1 MTFDPEKLREKLF
14 GEDESKDKADKKPL
28 SKDKS
33 PEEQV
38 PDREPTPIPNPFE
51 EPEWLPRPNDRIW
64 RATLQ
69 ETVPGPKD
77 IPSNPK
83 APGQSPSDDG
93 TRDLSESESRPVDD
107 IWKMPEPNPEYA
119 PESLLKP
126 PSKTADLSR
135 KISEGIANAGKEP
148 DRQSNAPQ
156 KTFGPA
162 AKKIEQPSDAAKI
175 GTTAGTNKPAGA
187 APVRESPFVIP
198 RPVGA
203 KASEPEPAFSS
214 TDLGRKSQPLADRKA
229 QQPAMQATNPDKP
242 EKNGTGGFGSLRKTL
257 VDAADREENIKVE
270 TKEPEPIKPTED
282 VKGTDKSP
290 LVKKRKAISPGEIK
304 SPSPLTLLMLI
315 GGAVSLVAATIGIA
329 MGNGGVSVIGLG
341 GIGFVLIALFALINR
356 LWLKLALSSRSARYS
371 TNVATV
377 VATFLGILIFANILA
392 YRHHVRFDLSSQSL
406 NSLSP
411 QTISILDDIN
421 RAGEDIAVTAFI
433 PPATDYRE
441 KVETL
446 LNLYTYHSPHIRFKF
461 VDPEIQRSLTEEKGI
476 TTSMAILFEFGAN
489 RSVQTD
495 FDEPHITSGL
505 IAVRQNF
512 TKKVSFVTGHGEVD
526 PLNTDDI
533 GGLSQFKDKLE
544 LEGYEV
550 DKIPISPSAGIP
562 PEIGLLVIV
571 NPQRPFTTPEVEAI
585 ARYLEGSGNL
595 MCFLEPN
602 VQTGLDPL
610 LERYG
615 ITPDEGVIL
624 DDFENYNGEVKTP
637 KIFVKKYDHPITR
650 VLTDSLVFNIAG
662 SLRDTSGAYDD
673 TAVDVLLTSGA
684 SAWIEKSGD
693 MSYTEGVESRGQ
705 KYVAILS
712 TRAIDK
718 DADAEPATP
727 PDEPAEEVVDETAE
741 VPAVEPIEG
750 DDVIPEEPAEETDSE
765 NPESESPLDKYN
777 VAQVL
782 VVSDASMILNA
793 SSDMSYNFDFVMNSV
808 NHMTELENLIG
819 IRPATDINRG
829 LDLSGTQMKVIF
841 AISVILTPLLIAFLG
856 GLVWW
861 KRRS

>member
-1 MTFDPEKLREKLF
+1 MTFDPEKLREQLF
-14 GEDESKDKADKKPL
+14 GEDDSKDKADEKP
-28 SKDKS
+28 STKDKI
-33 PEEQV
+33 PEEKI
-38 PDREPTPIPNPFE
+38 PDREKSQIPDPTKE
-51 EPEWLPRPNDRIW
+51 LEWLPRRNDSIW
-64 RATLQ
+64 RATRQ
-69 ETVPGPKD
+69 ETVPGSQD
-77 IPSNPK
+77 IPSSPK
-83 APGQSPSDDG
+83 IPGQSASEG
-93 TRDLSESESRPVDD
+93 GIRDLSESESKPVDD
-107 IWKMPEPNPEYA
+107 VWRMPEPKPEYA
-119 PESLLKP
+119 PENLIKP
-126 PSKTADLSR
+126 PSKSADLSR
-135 KISEGIANAGKEP
+135 RISEGIANAGNEP
-148 DRQSNAPQ
+148 YRQTYESP
-156 KTFGPA
+156 KTFGAA
-162 AKKIEQPSDAAKI
+162 AKKVEQPSDAAKI
-175 GTTAGTNKPAGA
+175 GSTSGASKPAGSA
-187 APVRESPFVIP
+187 AVRESPFVMP
-198 RPVGA
+198 RPVGS
-203 KASEPEPAFSS
+203 KASEPEPAFAN
-214 TDLGRKSQPLADRKA
+214 TDMGRKSQPLADRKA
-229 QQPAMQATNPDKP
+229 QQPAMQATTPDKR
-242 EKNGTGGFGSLRKTL
+242 ERNGTGGFGSLRKTL
-257 VDAADREENIKVE
+257 VDAADREENIKIAE
-270 TKEPEPIKPTED
+270 KEPEPIEPTD
-282 VKGTDKSP
+282 NAKGIDESP
-290 LVKKRKAISPGEIK
+290 KVKKRKVISPDKIK
-304 SPSPLTLLMLI
+304 PPSPLTLLMLI
-315 GGAVSLVAATIGIA
+315 GGGVSLVAATIGIA
-329 MGNGGVSVIGLG
+329 MGNSGTPVIGLG

-377 VATFLGILIFANILA
+377 VATFLGILVFANILA
-392 YRHHVRFDLSSQSL
+392 YRHHMRFDLSSQSL

-411 QTISILDDIN
+411 QTISVLEDIN

-441 KVETL
+441 KVESL
-446 LNLYTYHSPHIRFKF
+446 LNLYIYHSPHIRFTF

-512 TKKVSFVTGHGEVD
+512 TKKVSFVTGHGEID

-533 GGLSQFKDKLE
+533 GGLSEFKDKLE
-544 LEGYEV
+544 LEGYEI
-550 DKIPISPSAGIP
+550 DKIPISPSSGIP

-571 NPQRPFTTPEVEAI
+571 NPQRPFRTPEVEAI
-585 ARYLEGSGNL
+585 ARYLEGSGSL

-602 VQTGLDPL
+602 VQTGLEPL

-615 ITPDEGVIL
+615 ITIDEGVIL

-693 MSYTEGVESRGQ
+693 MSYTEGLESRGQ

-718 DADAEPATP
+718 DADVESVTSPA
-727 PDEPAEEVVDETAE
+727 EPAEEIVDETGE
-741 VPAVEPIEG
+741 VPAVEPA
-750 DDVIPEEPAEETDSE
+750 DEPAEETDSE
-765 NPESESPLDKYN
+765 KPDSESPLDKYN
-777 VAQVL
+777 VAQAL
-782 VVSDASMILNA
+782 VVSDASMILNG
-793 SSDMSYNFDFVMNSV
+793 SSDMAYNFDFVMNSV

-819 IRPATDINRG
+819 IRPATDINRS
-829 LDLSGTQMKVIF
+829 LDLSGMQMKAIF
-841 AISVILTPLLIAFLG
+841 AVSVILTPLLIALLG
-856 GLVWW
+856 GFVWW